1 MARTWGDAPMAGSSA
16 LECQVV
22 RVRDADGIPL
32 TVATAAQAERDDG
45 AVVLAEVDE
54 PGVLMGYYFGRGE
67 RLVMME
73 LPNLVPPLM
82 IEGTL
87 ETWWLAGARVWQI
100 YVDRPLVSL
109 ESDESVQPEPAAG
122 RR

>member
-1 MARTWGDAPMAGSSA
+1 MAGSSA

-22 RVRDADGIPL
+22 RLLDADGTPL
-32 TVATAAQAERDDG
+32 TAATTRAEGADG
-45 AVVLAEVDE
+45 AVVLDE
-54 PGVLMGYYFGRGE
+54 IGDPGVLLDYYFGRGE

-73 LPNLVPPLM
+73 LPDLTPPLM

-87 ETWWLAGARVWQI
+87 ETWWIAGARVWQV
-100 YVDRPLVSL
+100 YVDRPLVTLGPVGSA
-109 ESDESVQPEPAAG
+109 EPEPAAG